1 MRRAVARNSY
11 AWTTAAP
18 VSSAAAGA
26 GAGARRTLSHAVS
39 LDPAQHSAQAQA
51 WTASSRSLF
60 ASRGGGGGSSQ
71 ARQEE
76 DDGRQQLDRSVLSLI
91 DELKR
96 KQPDP
101 ATCWQLFHDVDQN
114 GLAPT
119 IPPFSLHALLA
130 AIHTRTTARTRTLT
144 TERATALA
152 RDYAVRIELI
162 RMRLAQAGGA
172 TTPGDFKAIL
182 EQYRAFR
189 YAPGAL
195 QTWDEM
201 ITAGDVPTPQK
212 CRLVFE
218 TLAGWI
224 EMHGREAGR
233 AVERAA
239 ALPLAKQATRILLDD
254 IGLDR
259 SAHLDQC
266 VEPYLEIVAKAG
278 DFALLTKAV
287 KALYGFDVRLPGA
300 LVDVKASQRSR
311 LRTLGPRELDW
322 ILAGLGQANELSTMV
337 AVFET
342 FDSPSEEASTCSPS
356 SSSTVATA
364 DTASFFSSTFSK
376 LSVDSD
382 SSSSDAQ
389 PVPTA
394 TRESQAHLIG
404 TRALQTMVETAAR
417 LNRPALVR
425 HYFDLLF
432 CRWEAGVSDLLASWE
447 RATGVT
453 AATAPAN
460 GTSVSARHPDRPR
473 LIARCLSFSSAAD
486 SSSPSPPA
494 PWIGSP
500 FANSLTSIKYRHLA
514 RAPSAPEQPY
524 RLPVSLAMLVSQYS
538 YINYQ
543 AATSKWNRIRTKR
556 IVQVLEQ
563 QATRLE
569 RILEKLEPTE
579 STSTSQPVASTSTS
593 ASASASASGVVIS
606 LARVLREFRKV
617 TTDLALLRETLATV
631 KHNNRIVHSWDTRHL
646 HQYELSLIRRKGVR
660 LSRSTPR
667 RGAGG
672 AGGSSAG
679 TTNGGGGTISMSS
692 AAVKEE
698 RVRLDRLEAK
708 RARKVDIWTARLAKS
723 RLEKMVK
730 VEGRGAGDRR
740 FDAELKKLVE
750 LREKLVPNRHSD
762 GAPAAPSSEPA
773 SA

>member
-1 MRRAVARNSY
+1 MAMRRVVARNSH
-11 AWTTAAP
+11 AWTERAT
-18 VSSAAAGA
+18 AAGA
-26 GAGARRTLSHAVS
+26 GGGARRSLSHAVS
-39 LDPAQHSAQAQA
+39 LDPAQHSHAQAQAQA

-60 ASRGGGGGSSQ
+60 ASRGGSSQ
-71 ARQEE
+71 VREEE
-76 DDGRQQLDRSVLSLI
+76 DRQLDPSVLSLI

-101 ATCWQLFHDVDQN
+101 ATCWQLFHDIDQN

-119 IPPFSLHALLA
+119 IPPISLHALLA
-130 AIHTRTTARTRTLT
+130 AIHTRTSTRTRTRTLT

-152 RDYAVRIELI
+152 RDYAARVELV

-172 TTPGDFKAIL
+172 TTPGDFKALL

-201 ITAGDVPTPQK
+201 ITAGDAPTPQK

-218 TLAGWI
+218 TLAAWI

-233 AVERAA
+233 AVERTA
-239 ALPLAKQATRILLDD
+239 ALPLAKQATRILLHD

-259 SAHLDQC
+259 GAHLDQS

-342 FDSPSEEASTCSPS
+342 FDSPSEDASTSSPS
-356 SSSTVATA
+356 STTTTATEP
-364 DTASFFSSTFSK
+364 ASFFSSTFSK
-376 LSVDSD
+376 LSVDS
-382 SSSSDAQ
+382 SSSSDTQ

-432 CRWEAGVSDLLASWE
+432 CRWEAGVNDLLADWE

-453 AATAPAN
+453 AAATAPAT
-460 GTSVSARHPDRPR
+460 GKSAT
-473 LIARCLSFSSAAD
+473 A
-486 SSSPSPPA
+486 
-494 PWIGSP
+494 
-500 FANSLTSIKYRHLA
+500 
-514 RAPSAPEQPY
+514 
-524 RLPVSLAMLVSQYS
+524 LPVS
-538 YINYQ
+538 
-543 AATSKWNRIRTKR
+543 
-556 IVQVLEQ
+556 
-563 QATRLE
+563 
-569 RILEKLEPTE
+569 P
-579 STSTSQPVASTSTS
+579 P
-593 ASASASASGVVIS
+593 
-606 LARVLREFRKV
+606 F
-617 TTDLALLRETLATV
+617 
-631 KHNNRIVHSWDTRHL
+631 L
-646 HQYELSLIRRKGVR
+646 HACQIQ
-660 LSRSTPR
+660 
-667 RGAGG
+667 
-672 AGGSSAG
+672 
-679 TTNGGGGTISMSS
+679 I
-692 AAVKEE
+692 
-698 RVRLDRLEAK
+698 
-708 RARKVDIWTARLAKS
+708 
-723 RLEKMVK
+723 
-730 VEGRGAGDRR
+730 
-740 FDAELKKLVE
+740 
-750 LREKLVPNRHSD
+750 
-762 GAPAAPSSEPA
+762 
-773 SA
+773 

>member
-1 MRRAVARNSY
+1 MAMRRVVARNSH
-11 AWTTAAP
+11 AWTERATAAAA
-18 VSSAAAGA
+18 AAAGA
-26 GAGARRTLSHAVS
+26 RRSLSHAVS
-39 LDPAQHSAQAQA
+39 LDPAQHSHAQAQAQA

-60 ASRGGGGGSSQ
+60 ASRGGSSQ
-71 ARQEE
+71 VREEE
-76 DDGRQQLDRSVLSLI
+76 DRQLDPSVLSLI

-101 ATCWQLFHDVDQN
+101 ATCWQLFHDIDQN

-119 IPPFSLHALLA
+119 IPPISLHALLA
-130 AIHTRTTARTRTLT
+130 AIHTRTTRALS

-152 RDYAVRIELI
+152 RDYAARVELV

-172 TTPGDFKAIL
+172 TTPGDLKHIL

-201 ITAGDVPTPQK
+201 ITAGDTPTPQK

-239 ALPLAKQATRILLDD
+239 ALPLAKQATRILLND

-259 SAHLDQC
+259 TSAAHLLDQC

-342 FDSPSEEASTCSPS
+342 FDSPSEDASTSSPS
-356 SSSTVATA
+356 SSITATEP
-364 DTASFFSSTFSK
+364 ASFFASTFSK
-376 LSVDSD
+376 LSVDS

-432 CRWEAGVSDLLASWE
+432 CRWEAGVNDLLADWE

-453 AATAPAN
+453 AATAPAE
-460 GTSVSARHPDRPR
+460 GASVSA
-473 LIARCLSFSSAAD
+473 
-486 SSSPSPPA
+486 PS
-494 PWIGSP
+494 
-500 FANSLTSIKYRHLA
+500 
-514 RAPSAPEQPY
+514 
-524 RLPVSLAMLVSQYS
+524 
-538 YINYQ
+538 
-543 AATSKWNRIRTKR
+543 
-556 IVQVLEQ
+556 
-563 QATRLE
+563 
-569 RILEKLEPTE
+569 
-579 STSTSQPVASTSTS
+579 
-593 ASASASASGVVIS
+593 
-606 LARVLREFRKV
+606 
-617 TTDLALLRETLATV
+617 
-631 KHNNRIVHSWDTRHL
+631 
-646 HQYELSLIRRKGVR
+646 
-660 LSRSTPR
+660 
-667 RGAGG
+667 
-672 AGGSSAG
+672 
-679 TTNGGGGTISMSS
+679 
-692 AAVKEE
+692 
-698 RVRLDRLEAK
+698 
-708 RARKVDIWTARLAKS
+708 
-723 RLEKMVK
+723 
-730 VEGRGAGDRR
+730 
-740 FDAELKKLVE
+740 
-750 LREKLVPNRHSD
+750 
-762 GAPAAPSSEPA
+762 
-773 SA
+773 

>member
-1 MRRAVARNSY
+1 MRRVVARNSH
-11 AWTTAAP
+11 AWTAAAP
-18 VSSAAAGA
+18 VSSAAAGT
-26 GAGARRTLSHAVS
+26 GARRSLSHAVS

-51 WTASSRSLF
+51 WTTSSRSLF
-60 ASRGGGGGSSQ
+60 ASRSDGGGSSQ

-119 IPPFSLHALLA
+119 IPPISLHALLA

-460 GTSVSARHPDRPR
+460 
-473 LIARCLSFSSAAD
+473 D

>member
-1 MRRAVARNSY
+1 MAVGRLLAPVATRRTSSPSATER
-11 AWTTAAP
+11 TTAAA
-18 VSSAAAGA
+18 AAAGA
-26 GAGARRTLSHAVS
+26 RRSLLHAVS
-39 LDPAQHSAQAQA
+39 LDPAQHAQAQAQA

-60 ASRGGGGGSSQ
+60 GSRRGSSQ
-71 ARQEE
+71 VREE
-76 DDGRQQLDRSVLSLI
+76 EAQQLDPSVRLLVA
-91 DELKR
+91 ELKR

-101 ATCWQLFHDVDQN
+101 ATCWQLFHDIDQN

-119 IPPFSLHALLA
+119 IPPISLHALLA
-130 AIHTRTTARTRTLT
+130 AIHTRTTRALS

-152 RDYAVRIELI
+152 RDYAARVDLV

-182 EQYRAFR
+182 DQYRAFR

-201 ITAGDVPTPQK
+201 VTAGDTPTPQK
-212 CRLVFE
+212 CRLMFE
-218 TLAGWI
+218 SLAGWI

-233 AVERAA
+233 AVERTA
-239 ALPLAKQATRILLDD
+239 ALPLAKQATRILLND

-259 SAHLDQC
+259 TSAHLLDQC

-300 LVDVKASQRSR
+300 LVDVKASQRAR

-342 FDSPSEEASTCSPS
+342 FDSPSEDASTSSPSPS
-356 SSSTVATA
+356 SAPTTATEP
-364 DTASFFSSTFSK
+364 ASFFSSTFSK
-376 LSVDSD
+376 LSVTDSSSS

-432 CRWEAGVSDLLASWE
+432 CRWEAGVNDLLADWE

-453 AATAPAN
+453 AATSPAED
-460 GTSVSARHPDRPR
+460 H
-473 LIARCLSFSSAAD
+473 
-486 SSSPSPPA
+486 SSSPTPAPPA

-500 FANSLTSIKYRHLA
+500 FAHSLTSIKYRHLA
-514 RAPSAPEQPY
+514 RAPSPPSNRTASPS
-524 RLPVSLAMLVSQYS
+524 RSRCSVRVSVVA
-538 YINYQ
+538 
-543 AATSKWNRIRTKR
+543 
-556 IVQVLEQ
+556 
-563 QATRLE
+563 
-569 RILEKLEPTE
+569 
-579 STSTSQPVASTSTS
+579 QPVASTS
-593 ASASASASGVVIS
+593 ASASGTVS

-617 TTDLALLRETLATV
+617 TTDLTLLRETLATV

-646 HQYELSLIRRKGVR
+646 HQYELSLIRRKGAR

-667 RGAGG
+667 RGG
-672 AGGSSAG
+672 
-679 TTNGGGGTISMSS
+679 GGGGTTTTTTNTTGEIGGGTSSKSS
-692 AAVKEE
+692 AALKEE

-750 LREKLVPNRHSD
+750 LREKLVPGHGHS
-762 GAPAAPSSEPA
+762 GAPPAPSSERAPA
-773 SA
+773 

>member
-1 MRRAVARNSY
+1 MAMRRVVARNSH
-11 AWTTAAP
+11 AWTERATAA
-18 VSSAAAGA
+18 AAAG
-26 GAGARRTLSHAVS
+26 GARRSLSHAVS
-39 LDPAQHSAQAQA
+39 LDPAQHSHAQAQAQA

-60 ASRGGGGGSSQ
+60 ASRGGSSQ
-71 ARQEE
+71 VREEE
-76 DDGRQQLDRSVLSLI
+76 DRQLDPSVLSLI

-101 ATCWQLFHDVDQN
+101 ATCWQLFHDIDQN

-119 IPPFSLHALLA
+119 IPPISLHALLA
-130 AIHTRTTARTRTLT
+130 AIRTRTTRALS

-152 RDYAVRIELI
+152 RDYAAHVELV

-172 TTPGDFKAIL
+172 TAPGDFKALL

-201 ITAGDVPTPQK
+201 ITAGDTPTPQK

-233 AVERAA
+233 AVERTA
-239 ALPLAKQATRILLDD
+239 ALPLAKQATRILLND

-259 SAHLDQC
+259 TSAAHLLDQC

-342 FDSPSEEASTCSPS
+342 FDSPSEDASTSSPS
-356 SSSTVATA
+356 SSITATEP
-364 DTASFFSSTFSK
+364 ASFFASTFSK
-376 LSVDSD
+376 LSVDS

-432 CRWEAGVSDLLASWE
+432 CRWEAGVNDLLADWE

-453 AATAPAN
+453 AATAPAE
-460 GTSVSARHPDRPR
+460 GASVSA
-473 LIARCLSFSSAAD
+473 
-486 SSSPSPPA
+486 PS
-494 PWIGSP
+494 
-500 FANSLTSIKYRHLA
+500 
-514 RAPSAPEQPY
+514 
-524 RLPVSLAMLVSQYS
+524 
-538 YINYQ
+538 
-543 AATSKWNRIRTKR
+543 
-556 IVQVLEQ
+556 
-563 QATRLE
+563 
-569 RILEKLEPTE
+569 
-579 STSTSQPVASTSTS
+579 
-593 ASASASASGVVIS
+593 
-606 LARVLREFRKV
+606 
-617 TTDLALLRETLATV
+617 
-631 KHNNRIVHSWDTRHL
+631 
-646 HQYELSLIRRKGVR
+646 
-660 LSRSTPR
+660 
-667 RGAGG
+667 
-672 AGGSSAG
+672 
-679 TTNGGGGTISMSS
+679 
-692 AAVKEE
+692 
-698 RVRLDRLEAK
+698 
-708 RARKVDIWTARLAKS
+708 
-723 RLEKMVK
+723 
-730 VEGRGAGDRR
+730 
-740 FDAELKKLVE
+740 
-750 LREKLVPNRHSD
+750 
-762 GAPAAPSSEPA
+762 
-773 SA
+773 

>member
-1 MRRAVARNSY
+1 MAMRRVVARNSH
-11 AWTTAAP
+11 AWTEHATAAAAA
-18 VSSAAAGA
+18 AAAGA
-26 GAGARRTLSHAVS
+26 RRSLSHAVS
-39 LDPAQHSAQAQA
+39 LDPAQHSHAQAQAQA

-60 ASRGGGGGSSQ
+60 ASRGGSSQ
-71 ARQEE
+71 VREE
-76 DDGRQQLDRSVLSLI
+76 EAQQLDPSVLSLI

-101 ATCWQLFHDVDQN
+101 ATCWQLFHDIDQN

-119 IPPFSLHALLA
+119 IPPISLHALLA
-130 AIHTRTTARTRTLT
+130 AIRTRTTRALS

-152 RDYAVRIELI
+152 RDYAARVELV

-172 TTPGDFKAIL
+172 TAPGDFKALL

-201 ITAGDVPTPQK
+201 ITAGDTPTPQK

-233 AVERAA
+233 AVERTA
-239 ALPLAKQATRILLDD
+239 ALPLAKQATRILLND

-259 SAHLDQC
+259 TSAAHLLDQC

-342 FDSPSEEASTCSPS
+342 FDSPSEDASTSSPS
-356 SSSTVATA
+356 SSITATEP
-364 DTASFFSSTFSK
+364 ASFFASTFSK
-376 LSVDSD
+376 LSVDS

-432 CRWEAGVSDLLASWE
+432 CRWEAGVNDLLADWE

-453 AATAPAN
+453 AATAPAE
-460 GTSVSARHPDRPR
+460 GASVSA
-473 LIARCLSFSSAAD
+473 
-486 SSSPSPPA
+486 PS
-494 PWIGSP
+494 
-500 FANSLTSIKYRHLA
+500 
-514 RAPSAPEQPY
+514 
-524 RLPVSLAMLVSQYS
+524 
-538 YINYQ
+538 
-543 AATSKWNRIRTKR
+543 
-556 IVQVLEQ
+556 
-563 QATRLE
+563 
-569 RILEKLEPTE
+569 
-579 STSTSQPVASTSTS
+579 
-593 ASASASASGVVIS
+593 
-606 LARVLREFRKV
+606 
-617 TTDLALLRETLATV
+617 
-631 KHNNRIVHSWDTRHL
+631 
-646 HQYELSLIRRKGVR
+646 
-660 LSRSTPR
+660 
-667 RGAGG
+667 
-672 AGGSSAG
+672 
-679 TTNGGGGTISMSS
+679 
-692 AAVKEE
+692 
-698 RVRLDRLEAK
+698 
-708 RARKVDIWTARLAKS
+708 
-723 RLEKMVK
+723 
-730 VEGRGAGDRR
+730 
-740 FDAELKKLVE
+740 
-750 LREKLVPNRHSD
+750 
-762 GAPAAPSSEPA
+762 
-773 SA
+773 